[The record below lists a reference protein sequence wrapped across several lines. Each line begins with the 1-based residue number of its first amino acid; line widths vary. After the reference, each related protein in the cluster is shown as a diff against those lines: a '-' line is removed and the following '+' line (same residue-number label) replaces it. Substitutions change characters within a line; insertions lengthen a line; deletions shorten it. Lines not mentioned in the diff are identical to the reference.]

1 MFVQHSGDARQGR
14 HSYPALETGNQAE
27 NQSHHQQHAFVQ
39 QQQTSQASHHQLPQ
53 SHLQHD
59 SQFPASAVP
68 GHAPAAAYAQQQ
80 HQQQHA
86 TLASNTFSNNTNIT
100 SSDQSSLRPVAADH
114 QASSPSR
121 TPNDDQGLATNSSSF
136 QPTPTGQPSPA
147 ALSDAPV
154 HTYIDPLIHAANLDT
169 SSPSYSSRRS
179 RGRPRKWASE
189 ADRRAAEA
197 QRRRD
202 TALAKKFGLP
212 LPPRATGTFQASP
225 SEEADAAART
235 DSRSTS
241 TRNPYVFF
249 DKDYGHHTPGTE
261 GAVSARD
268 LIVNWLARDGNY
280 KAWTKWTVPERDL
293 VCKEFQVE
301 MERHGMAEREILS
314 IRQQITFIQRGA
326 REARKFEIAH
336 QHDELSPNE
345 LRKVA
350 PLLNANTTPQQAMVK
365 LRWPYYEKLKEH
377 VLAESLLQVTDT
389 QATQNDQSV
398 DDGGNMDISLEM
410 DNIDHNLSG
419 PSATLVTALADTTL
433 AQALRSVGQW
443 RGTSDPTEQEIAA
456 VTSRANQLIAAA
468 PSNTPD
474 QPGSNQSTAQHTN
487 PLISGPTTT
496 QPATSRKRDAEAWDL
511 EKQQIRQ
518 KLELE
523 KEDRKAKER
532 IAERE
537 LHLQSI
543 KAFMELLRDGLTR
556 NQAGRV
562 VWQDAWP
569 AMKKSMDEEDE

>member
-1 MFVQHSGDARQGR
+1 MFVQHYGDARQGH
-14 HSYPALETGNQAE
+14 HSYPALETANQTE
-27 NQSHHQQHAFVQ
+27 NQSHQ
-39 QQQTSQASHHQLPQ
+39 QQQHGIIQTPLTSHQQLSQ
-53 SHLQHD
+53 GHLQQD
-59 SQFPASAVP
+59 GQRFPASPVPVHSPAGSAV
-68 GHAPAAAYAQQQ
+68 AYA
-80 HQQQHA
+80 QQHA
-86 TLASNTFSNNTNIT
+86 TLPSNTFNNIASHGQN
-100 SSDQSSLRPVAADH
+100 SLRPIVTDHHVA
-114 QASSPSR
+114 SPSR
-121 TPNDDQGLATNSSSF
+121 TPHDHQGLAANATSF
-136 QPTPTGQPSPA
+136 HSTTGSQPSSA
-147 ALSDAPV
+147 AHPDGPTES
-154 HTYIDPLIHAANLDT
+154 YIDPLIYTPDLDT
-169 SSPSYSSRRS
+169 TSSSSRRS

-212 LPPRATGTFQASP
+212 LPPKAAGTFQASP
-225 SEEADAAART
+225 SEESDAART
-235 DSRSTS
+235 NSRSTS

-249 DKDYGHHTPGTE
+249 DKDYGHHTPGSE

-280 KAWTKWTVPERDL
+280 KAWSKWTVPERDL

-345 LRKVA
+345 LRKVT
-350 PLLNANTTPQQAMVK
+350 PLLDEHTTPQQAMVK
-365 LRWPYYEKLKEH
+365 LRWPYYEKLKDH
-377 VLAESLLQVTDT
+377 VLAESLLQVTDIPP
-389 QATQNDQSV
+389 QPNEQSH
-398 DDGGNMDISLEM
+398 DDAGNMDMTIDM

-419 PSATLVTALADTTL
+419 PSTSLTATLADTTL
-433 AQALRSVGQW
+433 AQALRSVGTW
-443 RGTSDPTEQEIAA
+443 RGASDPTEQEIAA
-456 VTSRANQLIAAA
+456 VTSRANQLIHAAV
-468 PSNTPD
+468 PGSIQN
-474 QPGSNQSTAQHTN
+474 QPGN
-487 PLISGPTTT
+487 PTTT
-496 QPATSRKRDAEAWDL
+496 QQQTTTTPRTPAPAPAVQPATSRKRDAEAWDL

-523 KEDRKAKER
+523 KEDRRAKER